1 MTHLKPGD
9 KVPMFKAA
17 DQAGKVHTP
26 ADYQGSK
33 LIIYFYPKDNTP
45 GCINQACSLRDS
57 YTELLNNGF
66 RLLGVN
72 MDTAQTH
79 ERFIAKNNL
88 PFPLLVDTD
97 KKMINDFG
105 VWGEKKFMGR
115 VFDGIHRTTFVINE
129 DGIID
134 HIITKPKT
142 KIHGEEILALYEKTE
157 EGRK

>member
-9 KVPMFKAA
+9 KVPNFKAT
-17 DQAGKVHTP
+17 DQSGNIHTP
-26 ADYQGSK
+26 KDYAGSK

-45 GCINQACSLRDS
+45 ACINQACSLRDD
-57 YTELLNNGF
+57 YKVLMEKGF
-66 RLLGVN
+66 RILGVN
-72 MDTAQTH
+72 KDTAQLH

-88 PFPLLVDTD
+88 PFPLIVDTD
-97 KKMINDFG
+97 QKMIDAFG

-115 VFDGIHRTTFVINE
+115 VFDGIHRTTFIVNEKGVIE
-129 DGIID
+129 

-142 KIHGEEILALYEKTE
+142 KIHGQEILALYEKSG